1 MNKINRFYSLL
12 NNGIEFASGIGLVV
26 FIIRFFTLTDSGNW
40 FLFIAIFSLFSALRD
55 ALVQSALIK
64 LTAGEALSNSYSAI
78 KTALAV
84 VLLVELI
91 VGLGVVST
99 SLLIQSS
106 LSKLLIFYSVYSIP
120 SAILRLSIFYLR
132 GQLQVREIVLLNA
145 IQLGVLIIG
154 LLTTAFYSPHL
165 RSVIIALGAANAIGI
180 FYVTLLLPVGEIMRS
195 SISYQNLAII
205 WKYGKY
211 AMTRE
216 AVSAASS
223 RISLFFSGSL
233 LNLSQ
238 TAILG
243 VSQRFSQLA
252 LLPNNAIQS
261 LLFPTI
267 VKSVKQNDL
276 TSVKHEIENSLAN
289 LLALTIPCATLTVIC
304 SEQLLRIVSG
314 TSYQTGWGILS
325 VYLLISTLITPFG
338 TAFGSL
344 VTALGKPAIAFK
356 IVLMNTFINITL
368 SFMLMKTIGLWGAP
382 LAMAATEI
390 IGFFV
395 VIKISSNLANISLVA
410 IVNKIAQIYV
420 RNFHS
425 LPTLFKGLKN
435 KLNYAK

>member
-26 FIIRFFTLTDSGNW
+26 FITRFFPLADSGNW

-78 KTALAV
+78 KTTLVV

-106 LSKLLIFYSVYSIP
+106 LSKLLIFYSFYSIP

-132 GQLQVREIVLLNA
+132 GQLQIKEIVLLNT
-145 IQLGVLIIG
+145 IQLGVLIVG
-154 LLTTAFYSPHL
+154 LFAAAFYWQQLHT
-165 RSVIIALGAANAIGI
+165 VIIALGVANAVGI
-180 FYVTLLLPVGEIMRS
+180 AYVTLLLPVGEIMRS
-195 SISYQNLAII
+195 SISYQNLSVI
-205 WKYGKY
+205 WKFGKY
-211 AMTRE
+211 AMMRE

-238 TAILG
+238 TAVLG

-252 LLPNNAIQS
+252 LLPNNAVQS

-267 VKSVKQNDL
+267 VKLVKQNDL
-276 TSVKHEIENSLAN
+276 PSVKHEIESSLAN
-289 LLALTIPCATLTVIC
+289 LLALTIPVATIAVVC

-314 TSYQTGWGILS
+314 SSYQLGWGILS
-325 VYLLISTLITPFG
+325 VFLLISTLITPFG

-356 IVLMNTFINITL
+356 IVLMNTIINITL
-368 SFMLMKTIGLWGAP
+368 SFVLMKTIGLWGAP

-395 VIKISSNLANISLVA
+395 VINISKNLANISLLA
-410 IVNKIAQIYV
+410 IVNNIAQIYI
-420 RNFHS
+420 RTISS
-425 LPTLFKGLKN
+425 LPTLYKGLKS